1 MLSYKNGGTS
11 CESDEWM
18 VWNMRIGKNRRKE
31 RGLKHLSVLQLNF
44 MCWRE
49 FSVAF
54 GN

>member
-11 CESDEWM
+11 CESDEWT

-31 RGLKHLSVLQLNF
+31 SGLKHLSVLQLNF